1 MMRQFFLLCFKLTG
15 WTTKGKLPDLK
26 KFVLIVAP
34 HTSMMDFFVGVAA
47 RSIFRLKSN
56 YLVKDS
62 LFKVPVVGWFL
73 RITGGYA
80 VDRSKHTGMVDQ
92 AIALY
97 NQNER
102 FILTITPEGTRKPV
116 TKWKTGFYWIAMEAK
131 IPIVMVGF
139 DYKERIVEMR
149 PPFYPTG
156 DLDADLETMKAY
168 FRTIT
173 GKHPEKGVV

>member
-1 MMRQFFLLCFKLTG
+1 MMRLFFLLCFKLFG
-15 WTTKGKLPDLK
+15 WTTKGELPDLK

-34 HTSMMDFFVGVAA
+34 HTSMMDYFVGVAA

-56 YLVKDS
+56 YLAKDS
-62 LFKVPVVGWFL
+62 LFKVPIVGWFL

-80 VDRSKHTGMVDQ
+80 VDRSKNTGMVDQ
-92 AIALY
+92 VIELF
-97 NQNER
+97 NTKER
-102 FILTITPEGTRKPV
+102 FVLTITPEGTRKPV
-116 TKWKTGFYWIAMEAK
+116 TKWKTGFYWIAVKSK

-139 DYKERIVEMR
+139 DYEKKFVEMR

-156 DLDADLETMKAY
+156 HIDADMETMLAY
-168 FRTIT
+168 FRTIK

>member
-15 WTTKGKLPDLK
+15 WTTKGELPDLK

-47 RSIFRLKSN
+47 RSIFRLRSN
-56 YLVKDS
+56 YFVKDS
-62 LFKVPVVGWFL
+62 LFKIPVVGWFL
-73 RITGGYA
+73 RITGGFA

-92 AIALY
+92 AIALF
-97 NQNER
+97 NEKDR
-102 FILTITPEGTRKPV
+102 FVLTITPEGTRGLV
-116 TKWKTGFYWIAMEAK
+116 TKWKTGFYWIATEAN

-139 DYKERIVEMR
+139 DYKDRFVEMR

-156 DLDADLETMKAY
+156 NLEADLEVMKAY